1 MARLILG
8 LERPDDYRQES
19 HKRYNK
25 VSRHARQY
33 QPGRRDLRRRR
44 LWWYAQ
50 ARSSVAVE
58 VDSSTYI
65 GNLVFRGEPSTMG

>member
-25 VSRHARQY
+25 VPGTHASISRVDETFSVD
-33 QPGRRDLRRRR
+33 GCG
-44 LWWYAQ
+44 WYAQ

-65 GNLVFRGEPSTMG
+65 GNLVFRGEPSAMG